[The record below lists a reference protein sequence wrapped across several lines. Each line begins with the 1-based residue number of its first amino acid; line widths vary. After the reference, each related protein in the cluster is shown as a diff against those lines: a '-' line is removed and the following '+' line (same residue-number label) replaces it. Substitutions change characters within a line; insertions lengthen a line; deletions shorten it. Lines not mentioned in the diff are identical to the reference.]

1 MKFILITGLSGA
13 GKSQAANFLE
23 DVGYFTVDNMP
34 AVMIPEFV
42 QLCMEEVPQH
52 EKVALVSDIR
62 GGTNFAALFTALD
75 RMKELGCDYTL
86 LFLEASVPTIIRRY
100 KETRRS
106 HPLAGGGLSLEE
118 AMQKEWELM
127 APVRARADEII
138 DSTNFATTAKLRST
152 LLERL
157 GESTNTGM
165 GVSVMSF
172 GFKYGLP
179 LEGDLIFDV
188 RFLPNP
194 FYIPELRKLSGLDQ
208 PVLDYLNRFPETQAF
223 LDKLRDMLAF
233 LLPLYEKE
241 GKTAL
246 TIAVGCTGG
255 QHRSVALCH
264 STALMVRELGFPVTE
279 HHRDISRD
287 RK

>member
-42 QLCMEEVPQH
+42 RLCMEETPQH

-75 RMKELGCDYTL
+75 WMKEQGCDYTL

-106 HPLAGGGLSLEE
+106 HPLSGEGLSLEE
-118 AMQKEWELM
+118 AMQKEWALL

-138 DSTNFATTAKLRST
+138 DSTNFATTAMLRST

-157 GESTNTGM
+157 GETTNTGM
-165 GVSVMSF
+165 SVSVMSF

-179 LEGDLIFDV
+179 LEADLIFDV

-194 FYIPELRKLSGLDQ
+194 FYIPELRKLTGLDQ
-208 PVLDYLNRFPETQAF
+208 PVLDYLNQYPETQTF
-223 LDKLRDMLAF
+223 LDKLEEMLSF
-233 LLPLYEKE
+233 LLPLYAKE

-264 STALMVRELGFPVTE
+264 SATMMVRGMGFPVTE
-279 HHRDISRD
+279 HHRDIARD